1 MRFEDDGNL
10 KTERKIRKKGRAG
23 NNETKRSY
31 GAVCS
36 VTIVAFSVQPRNNKS
51 IHGPGPRIPHTR

>member
-31 GAVCS
+31 GAVVS
-36 VTIVAFSVQPRNNKS
+36 Q
-51 IHGPGPRIPHTR
+51 